1 MDLDANGGWSRAGL
15 RIYSDTLRLE
25 EVEAALGLKATGAHL
40 KGQLRSHRLKV
51 PWHETMW
58 RFGTSLKEDSGLEGN
73 LVWLLDS
80 LEPKRGVIQMFA
92 EEHRVDFFCGFSPGD
107 EQGGFTLSSDTLSR
121 ISKFGVPL
129 IMNLS
134 PPLLSDEGVAG
145 NFLTEPGLED
155 RKWSAAALRV
165 IGAELRQKDIELALD
180 RGATH
185 FHSSQLWLVPGG
197 EPYWGTLW
205 SLYSSLG
212 DERGVTEHL
221 RSLLDLLGPKL
232 DVVRTLSEKYR
243 VDLFCGFSSL
253 SGQGGFTLDGAFL
266 QRIAGLG
273 VPLGVEL
280 YLPGPVAAEDTA
292 AKME

>member
-1 MDLDANGGWSRAGL
+1 
-15 RIYSDTLRLE
+15 
-25 EVEAALGLKATGAHL
+25 
-40 KGQLRSHRLKV
+40 
-51 PWHETMW
+51 MW
-58 RFGTSLKEDSGLEGN
+58 RFGSSLEEDRGLEGN
-73 LVWLLDS
+73 LAWLLDS
-80 LEPKRGVIQMFA
+80 LEPKRSVIQALA
-92 EEHRVDFFCGFSPGD
+92 EKHRVDFFCGFSSGG
-107 EQGGFTLSSDTLSR
+107 EQGGFTLSSTILIR

-134 PPLLSDEGVAG
+134 PPLPSDEGVAG

-155 RKWSAAALRV
+155 RKWSTAALRV
-165 IGAELRQKDIELALD
+165 IGADLRKEDIEVALD

-197 EPYWGTLW
+197 KPYCGTLW

-212 DERGVTEHL
+212 DELGVTEHL

-243 VDLFCGFSSL
+243 VDIFCGFSSL

-266 QRIAGLG
+266 QRIAGLR

-280 YLPGPVAAEDTA
+280 YLPGPVMADDTA